1 MGASFLALNRNTDVG
16 SSTGTHE
23 VEHNFGCGHN
33 VWIHLVEREERST
46 GGREYINDP
55 EKVLTTS
62 WIQS

>member
-1 MGASFLALNRNTDVG
+1 MGACFLALNRNTDVA
-16 SSTGTHE
+16 SSTSTHE

-33 VWIHLVEREERST
+33 VEIHLVEREERST
-46 GGREYINDP
+46 DRGFISDP